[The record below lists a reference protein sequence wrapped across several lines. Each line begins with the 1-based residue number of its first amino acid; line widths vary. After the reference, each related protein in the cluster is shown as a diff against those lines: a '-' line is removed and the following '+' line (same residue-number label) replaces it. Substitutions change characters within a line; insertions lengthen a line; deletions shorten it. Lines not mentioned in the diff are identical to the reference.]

1 MSHNGNAA
9 RGSATGL
16 SFIFTV
22 LALYLQRKW
31 SVVFFREVRLV
42 QSIKT
47 DIGWPL
53 DKSIIVDSR
62 FLIDIDCIDQSIETD
77 SNNCPTKIDNFDKNR

>member
-1 MSHNGNAA
+1 MSHNANAA

-16 SFIFTV
+16 SFIFTF

-62 FLIDIDCIDQSIETD
+62 FLIDIDCIDQSIELD

>member
-1 MSHNGNAA
+1 MSHNANAA
-9 RGSATGL
+9 RGSATEL

>member
-1 MSHNGNAA
+1 MSHNANAA

-16 SFIFTV
+16 SFIFIV

-42 QSIKT
+42 QSITT

-62 FLIDIDCIDQSIETD
+62 FLIDIDCIDQSIEID